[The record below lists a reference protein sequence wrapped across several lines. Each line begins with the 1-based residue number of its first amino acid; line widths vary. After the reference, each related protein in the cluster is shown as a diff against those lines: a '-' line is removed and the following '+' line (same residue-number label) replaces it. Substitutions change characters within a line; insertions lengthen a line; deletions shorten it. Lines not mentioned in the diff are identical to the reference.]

1 MLSECEY
8 ELAVR
13 HDTCAPRH
21 RLWFHFSASN
31 HRPNQK
37 VLFHVVNFSKSKS
50 LYKDGMSPT
59 VRTASQLAWARLHPK
74 NVFYY
79 KSTASRK
86 GHGARASEEYAEI
99 DGARRTKNAHVLS
112 FVHVFS
118 ATAEPHFF
126 CYSYPFTYAH
136 QQRVLDHLERRR
148 LPHVERR
155 LLCRSVQHRR
165 CDVVVVDASARRA
178 RGGGAASLF
187 ARKSSVVAA
196 AVDDVIAGKFPSA
209 ASLRSWKMRGESSRK
224 VVLVS
229 CRVHP
234 GETPASHALRG
245 FLDFIA
251 SDDDEAASLRR
262 AAAFVV
268 VPMLNPDGCALGN
281 YRTDSLGQDLNRAW
295 TAPTRATEPTL
306 EATKRLARRFAEDP
320 AFELVAYVDCHA
332 HTSSRRSF
340 LFCNPPEDAS
350 DFEAWERAAALPRLI
365 DARGG
370 GDFGFSLAQCK
381 FCAAPDKAGAGRRAV
396 GEMLA
401 EISPTRLGTVACYT
415 LEMSFYSV
423 PIAQKSWSS
432 AMSDDA
438 CYEGFGG
445 VLGRAF
451 VDLFERGDNPKA
463 AAIMRR
469 VARAAEVKRALDD
482 ARKSDDGDGDGD
494 VGDDGGTKGPGRAT
508 ASAAAAAFHVTGD
521 AMFGFG
527 CGAFASEHRLG
538 TVDRAKRAASARP
551 SRANVGGVSGG
562 VSVSV
567 ASPPRWNVVAN
578 VAGASIGAD
587 LSAAASRTKPHVGRN
602 RDSNG
607 AGTRVPR
614 ASTSPDVR
622 PGRVDSESTRRFA
635 RASSTSSSSSPNAG
649 GFARRAAAIS
659 PTTVKLSLSSGEA
672 EGDGSTL
679 GMRGGVSSGSRA
691 RAKSAAARRAPDY
704 ASTTLASETML
715 AGLRLGGASEKVR
728 VMKGDATVAASGSAS
743 SPADDPQR
751 WGALPRERRDG
762 ETRFGEK
769 SARERVDPEGPFGLD
784 AELAAAQA
792 HFEAS
797 REER

>member
-1 MLSECEY
+1 MS
-8 ELAVR
+8 R
-13 HDTCAPRH
+13 PPR
-21 RLWFHFSASN
+21 
-31 HRPNQK
+31 
-37 VLFHVVNFSKSKS
+37 
-50 LYKDGMSPT
+50 
-59 VRTASQLAWARLHPK
+59 
-74 NVFYY
+74 
-79 KSTASRK
+79 
-86 GHGARASEEYAEI
+86 
-99 DGARRTKNAHVLS
+99 
-112 FVHVFS
+112 
-118 ATAEPHFF
+118 
-126 CYSYPFTYAH
+126 
-136 QQRVLDHLERRR
+136 
-148 LPHVERR
+148 
-155 LLCRSVQHRR
+155 
-165 CDVVVVDASARRA
+165 
-178 RGGGAASLF
+178 
-187 ARKSSVVAA
+187 
-196 AVDDVIAGKFPSA
+196 
-209 ASLRSWKMRGESSRK
+209 
-224 VVLVS
+224 
-229 CRVHP
+229 
-234 GETPASHALRG
+234 ETPASHALRG

-432 AMSDDA
+432 SMSDDA

-508 ASAAAAAFHVTGD
+508 ASAGGGGVHVTGTPCS
-521 AMFGFG
+521 GS
-527 CGAFASEHRLG
+527 GAARSRANTVSEPSTARIARRARVRRARTSAVFPAACPFPSPLPHDG
-538 TVDRAKRAASARP
+538 TSSRTSRARP
-551 SRANVGGVSGG
+551 SARISPRRRVERNRTSDEIATQTAPEPAFPARRRPPT
-562 VSVSV
+562 SVPV
-567 ASPPRWNVVAN
+567 AS
-578 VAGASIGAD
+578 I
-587 LSAAASRTKPHVGRN
+587 RN
-602 RDSNG
+602 RRDVSRARLRRRRRRHTR
-607 AGTRVPR
+607 AG
-614 ASTSPDVR
+614 S
-622 PGRVDSESTRRFA
+622 
-635 RASSTSSSSSPNAG
+635 
-649 GFARRAAAIS
+649 ARRAAAIS

-691 RAKSAAARRAPDY
+691 RAKSAAARARPTSRRRRWRARRC
-704 ASTTLASETML
+704 S
-715 AGLRLGGASEKVR
+715 R
-728 VMKGDATVAASGSAS
+728 VFDWAARA
-743 SPADDPQR
+743 
-751 WGALPRERRDG
+751 RR
-762 ETRFGEK
+762 
-769 SARERVDPEGPFGLD
+769 
-784 AELAAAQA
+784 
-792 HFEAS
+792 
-797 REER
+797 

>member
-1 MLSECEY
+1 MRTIRFRRVGWSGAVAQRGVRCGLDARSRGRDVAARRTRARPRRGPSGGAFGGESAVPAWAPTRRRFRHVVRSHGRGRDAPHRLLSPPRDVHGGRTGLHERDSLVRRARRAQGGGASNPVLARASSILRRACWRPRTSSLTPPSPAQFSSDFEGGNLGSSKMLSECEY

-99 DGARRTKNAHVLS
+99 DGARRTKTRTCS
-112 FVHVFS
+112 PSCTSSRPPPSRTSS
-118 ATAEPHFF
+118 ATPTPSPTRTSSACSTTSNDAACRTSSDVSCAAASSTDVATSSSSTP
-126 CYSYPFTYAH
+126 P
-136 QQRVLDHLERRR
+136 LD
-148 LPHVERR
+148 
-155 LLCRSVQHRR
+155 
-165 CDVVVVDASARRA
+165 A

-370 GDFGFSLAQCK
+370 GDFGFSLAQCN
-381 FCAAPDKAGAGRRAV
+381 FAPRRIRRARV
-396 GEMLA
+396 DAPSGRC
-401 EISPTRLGTVACYT
+401 SPKFPRHD
-415 LEMSFYSV
+415 S
-423 PIAQKSWSS
+423 
-432 AMSDDA
+432 
-438 CYEGFGG
+438 
-445 VLGRAF
+445 
-451 VDLFERGDNPKA
+451 N
-463 AAIMRR
+463 RR
-469 VARAAEVKRALDD
+469 VLHP
-482 ARKSDDGDGDGD
+482 GD
-494 VGDDGGTKGPGRAT
+494 VLLQR
-508 ASAAAAAFHVTGD
+508 SH
-521 AMFGFG
+521 
-527 CGAFASEHRLG
+527 
-538 TVDRAKRAASARP
+538 RAKIVVVGHERRRVLRRVRRRPRP
-551 SRANVGGVSGG
+551 SLR
-562 VSVSV
+562 
-567 ASPPRWNVVAN
+567 R
-578 VAGASIGAD
+578 
-587 LSAAASRTKPHVGRN
+587 
-602 RDSNG
+602 
-607 AGTRVPR
+607 PR
-614 ASTSPDVR
+614 ARRQSQSRRDHA
-622 PGRVDSESTRRFA
+622 TRR
-635 RASSTSSSSSPNAG
+635 
-649 GFARRAAAIS
+649 ARR
-659 PTTVKLSLSSGEA
+659 
-672 EGDGSTL
+672 
-679 GMRGGVSSGSRA
+679 RGKTRPRR
-691 RAKSAAARRAPDY
+691 RAKIRR
-704 ASTTLASETML
+704 
-715 AGLRLGGASEKVR
+715 
-728 VMKGDATVAASGSAS
+728 
-743 SPADDPQR
+743 
-751 WGALPRERRDG
+751 RRRRRRRG
-762 ETRFGEK
+762 
-769 SARERVDPEGPFGLD
+769 
-784 AELAAAQA
+784 
-792 HFEAS
+792 
-797 REER
+797 